1 MANKEK
7 KKKRKK
13 ENEKIRL
20 IEKKK
25 KKGNSSL
32 PVYLPIIK
40 TQNTFPFTQSLQKT
54 VWFEEFHMGSQ
65 FNYLFSPT

>member
-7 KKKRKK
+7 KERKK

-20 IEKKK
+20 IEKK

-65 FNYLFSPT
+65 FNYLLSPT